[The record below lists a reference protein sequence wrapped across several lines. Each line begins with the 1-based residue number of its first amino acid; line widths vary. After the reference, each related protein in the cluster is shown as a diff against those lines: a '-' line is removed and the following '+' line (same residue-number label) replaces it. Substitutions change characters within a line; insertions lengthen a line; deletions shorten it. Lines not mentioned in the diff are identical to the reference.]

1 MTGDRVWLGWQFAL
15 PHPDPGPRPRR
26 PAPPEHLRVD
36 PGWVAAQRREEN
48 LLNRP
53 LKVVAVLAAA
63 AGLVMLVA
71 VIAGAV
77 NVIVAA
83 LAIAVCVI
91 AAGMSGAGIWQG
103 EHALHD
109 RVAAEQVRVYRFR
122 ADTDDKLATAQREH
136 ERLVRDWQAR
146 RFAFESQKR
155 WYAVALPSGVER
167 VDLAGGTLPGWSA
180 LATTLGA
187 YRLASKG
194 DGEMTVLDA
203 SGGSVAEDLIAVA
216 RGLGVDPLVWVLPT
230 DLPRLDLTS
239 GLDATGLADVLAG
252 SAAAVADEASEPA
265 DAAVLERV
273 IGVTGGARLDRVLAG
288 LRTLAGIGDP
298 LSDVRDGLLTADEVV
313 ALTTLYSRD
322 SAASIAG
329 ARAWNLDAA
338 LRPLGR
344 AGVDVPRL
352 PRSRLRVLAVDPA
365 AGDGDGAVLA
375 TFAAAALARLLRDAG
390 SGAGPAWR
398 HTLAIFGAERM
409 RPGVLDRIS
418 DACAVS
424 GTGLLLAFRTV
435 PPEVRARLGRGNAAV
450 AFMRLG
456 NAEDAKAA
464 SEQLGS
470 EHRFTLS
477 QLTETAGA
485 SVTDTTGRSYTST
498 VSSSNS
504 LARSVT
510 VSRSAGEGRGRSA
523 AAGPLPLAGSR
534 SRERS
539 RSTATSHGESVTDGI
554 SENSAWGVATSRA
567 TGASESVAASRQ
579 RSRELLVEPHELQQL
594 PTTALV
600 LGYASAAGRSVVL
613 ADVNP
618 GIGSLDAATTTPL
631 GEASLPSPGPRHSDD
646 PDANLGPPPA
656 RLDWRRTVLTD

>member
-1 MTGDRVWLGWQFAL
+1 
-15 PHPDPGPRPRR
+15 
-26 PAPPEHLRVD
+26 
-36 PGWVAAQRREEN
+36 
-48 LLNRP
+48 
-53 LKVVAVLAAA
+53 
-63 AGLVMLVA
+63 
-71 VIAGAV
+71 
-77 NVIVAA
+77 
-83 LAIAVCVI
+83 
-91 AAGMSGAGIWQG
+91 
-103 EHALHD
+103 
-109 RVAAEQVRVYRFR
+109 
-122 ADTDDKLATAQREH
+122 
-136 ERLVRDWQAR
+136 
-146 RFAFESQKR
+146 
-155 WYAVALPSGVER
+155 VER

-187 YRLASKG
+187 YRLAAG
-194 DGEMTVLDA
+194 GEVTVIDA

-216 RGLGVDPLVWVLPT
+216 KGLGVDPLVWILPA

-239 GLDATGLADVLAG
+239 GLESAGLADVLAVT
-252 SAAAVADEASEPA
+252 AAAVANEASEPA
-265 DAAVLERV
+265 DAALLERV
-273 IGVTGGARLDRVLAG
+273 LGVTGGARLDRVLAG

-313 ALTTLYSRD
+313 ALTTLYSHD
-322 SAASIAG
+322 SAASIVTG
-329 ARAWNLDAA
+329 RAWNLVAA

-344 AGVDVPRL
+344 AGGDVLKL
-352 PRSRLRVLAVDPA
+352 PRSRLRVLA

-390 SGAGPAWR
+390 SQGVPAWR
-398 HTLAIFGAERM
+398 HTLAIFGAERL

-418 DACAVS
+418 DACAAS
-424 GTGLLLAFRTV
+424 GTGLLLAFSTV

-485 SVTDTTGRSYTST
+485 SVTDTTGHSYTST

-539 RSTATSHGESVTDGI
+539 RSTATSHGESVTEGI
-554 SENSAWGVATSRA
+554 SENSAWGLATSRA

-613 ADVNP
+613 TDVNP
-618 GIGSLDAATTTPL
+618 GIGSLDAATSTPL
-631 GEASLPSPGPRHSDD
+631 AEAALPSPGPRPTDD
-646 PDANLGPPPA
+646 PDANLGPPPD
-656 RLDWRRTVLTD
+656 RLDWRRTVLTG

>member
-1 MTGDRVWLGWQFAL
+1 VSGDRVWLGWQFAL

-26 PAPPEHLRVD
+26 PSPPEHLHVD

-48 LLNRP
+48 LLDRP
-53 LKVVAVLAAA
+53 LKVVAFLAAA
-63 AGLVMLVA
+63 GGLAMLIG

-77 NVIVAA
+77 NAVVGTLTIMVC
-83 LAIAVCVI
+83 AIA
-91 AAGMSGAGIWQG
+91 GGTSGVGIWQG
-103 EHALHD
+103 ERALRA
-109 RVAAEQVRVYRFR
+109 RVATERVRVHRFR
-122 ADTDDKLATAQREH
+122 VDTDQKLVTAQREH
-136 ERLVRDWQAR
+136 ESLVRDWQAR

-155 WYAVALPSGVER
+155 WYAVALPAGVER

-187 YRLASKG
+187 YRLDAG
-194 DGEMTVLDA
+194 REMTVLDA
-203 SGGSVAEDLIAVA
+203 SGGSVATDLIAVA
-216 RGLGVDPLVWVLPT
+216 GGLGVEPLVWTLPA

-239 GLDATGLADVLAG
+239 GLDAAGLADVLAAA
-252 SAAAVADEASEPA
+252 AAAVASEPSEPG

-273 IGVTGGARLDRVLAG
+273 LAVTGTARLDRVLAG
-288 LRTLAGIGDP
+288 LRALAGVGDP
-298 LSDVRDGLLTADEVV
+298 LSDVRAGLLTADQVV
-313 ALTTLYSRD
+313 ALTTLYGHD
-322 SAASIAG
+322 SAASIVTG
-329 ARAWNLDAA
+329 RAWNLVAA
-338 LRPLGR
+338 LRPLER
-344 AGVDVPRL
+344 AGTDVPRL

-365 AGDGDGAVLA
+365 IADGDGTVLA
-375 TFAAAALARLLRDAG
+375 TFVAAALARLLG
-390 SGAGPAWR
+390 GARPGGGPSWR
-398 HTLAIFGAERM
+398 HTLTIFGAQRL
-409 RPGVLDRIS
+409 RPNVLDRIS
-418 DACAVS
+418 DACAAS

-477 QLTETAGA
+477 QLTETAGS

-498 VSSSNS
+498 VSSSSS
-504 LARSVT
+504 LASSLT
-510 VSRSAGEGRGRSA
+510 VSRSVGQGHGRGGGQ
-523 AAGPLPLAGSR
+523 GPLPLAGTS

-539 RSTATSHGESVTDGI
+539 RSSATSRGESVTEGI
-554 SENSAWGVATSRA
+554 SENSAWGLATSRA
-567 TGASESVAASRQ
+567 TGASESVAAALQ

-594 PTTALV
+594 PPTALL

-613 ADVNP
+613 TDVNP
-618 GIGSLDAATTTPL
+618 GIGSLDDATSRPL
-631 GEASLPSPGPRHSDD
+631 GEASVPAPPRAAAAAD

-656 RLDWRRTVLTD
+656 RLDWRRRALTG

>member
-26 PAPPEHLRVD
+26 PSPPEHLRVD

-53 LKVVAVLAAA
+53 LKVVAVVAAA
-63 AGLVMLVA
+63 AGMVLLIA

-83 LAIAVCVI
+83 LAMVVCAIAG
-91 AAGMSGAGIWQG
+91 GMSGAGIWQG
-103 EHALHD
+103 ERALHA
-109 RVAAEQVRVYRFR
+109 RVAAERVRVHRFR
-122 ADTDDKLATAQREH
+122 ADTDDKLAAAQREH
-136 ERLVRDWQAR
+136 AGLVRDWQAR

-187 YRLASKG
+187 YRLAAG
-194 DGEMTVLDA
+194 GEVTVIDA
-203 SGGSVAEDLIAVA
+203 SGGSVADDLIAVA
-216 RGLGVDPLVWVLPT
+216 EGLGVDPLVWVLPT

-239 GLDATGLADVLAG
+239 GLDTTGLADVLAG
-252 SAAAVADEASEPA
+252 TAAAVANEASEPA

-298 LSDVRDGLLTADEVV
+298 LSDVGEGLLTADEVV
-313 ALTTLYSRD
+313 ALTTLYGHD
-322 SAASIAG
+322 SAASIVTG
-329 ARAWNLDAA
+329 RAWDLVAA
-338 LRPLGR
+338 LRSLGR
-344 AGVDVPRL
+344 AGTDVPRL
-352 PRSRLRVLAVDPA
+352 PRSRLRVLAIDPA
-365 AGDGDGAVLA
+365 TGDGDGAVLA

-390 SGAGPAWR
+390 SGGPAWR
-398 HTLAIFGAERM
+398 HTLVIFGAERL
-409 RPGVLDRIS
+409 RSGVLDRIS
-418 DACAVS
+418 DACAAS
-424 GTGLLLAFRTV
+424 GTGLLLAFRAV

-456 NAEDAKAA
+456 NAEDAKVA

-504 LARSVT
+504 LARSVS
-510 VSRSAGEGRGRSA
+510 VSRSVGEGHGRSA

-539 RSTATSHGESVTDGI
+539 RSTATSHGESVTEGI
-554 SENSAWGVATSRA
+554 SENSAWGLATSRA

-594 PTTALV
+594 PTTALM

-613 ADVNP
+613 TDVNP

-631 GEASLPSPGPRHSDD
+631 SEAVLPSVPPDD
-646 PDANLGPPPA
+646 PDANLGPPPS
-656 RLDWRRTVLTD
+656 RLDWRRTVLTG